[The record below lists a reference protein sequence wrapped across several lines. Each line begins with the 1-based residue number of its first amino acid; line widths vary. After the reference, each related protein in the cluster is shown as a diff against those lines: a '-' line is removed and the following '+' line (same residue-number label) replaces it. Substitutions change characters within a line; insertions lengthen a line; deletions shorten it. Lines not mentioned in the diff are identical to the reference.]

1 MKSLIDFMQ
10 STAGRVLRVV
20 LGLALIYVGLGIVG
34 GTTGVIVAVVG
45 ILPIVFG
52 VWGPC
57 LLGFIFKQSTRS

>member
-20 LGLALIYVGLGIVG
+20 LGLALIYAGLGIVG

-57 LLGFIFKQSTRS
+57 LLGFIFKQPTRS